1 MPGPSR
7 LEERKVPFC
16 SRTGRRRVFS
26 TVNKRIVSP
35 CILADT
41 ETEGGRRELA
51 RRLLEIRR
59 EAAAWQPEKERPP
72 EKAGE
77 EEA

>member
-1 MPGPSR
+1 MREIEVRAEVCLP
-7 LEERKVPFC
+7 
-16 SRTGRRRVFS
+16 
-26 TVNKRIVSP
+26 
-35 CILADT
+35 